1 VAVSAALG
9 SMPGTAENLSTGQD
23 RQGGIPGSLAW
34 RRVSTARREARTSS
48 GISFQTLAI
57 ASISSLAAAI
67 VVHRLW
73 SSGAIIGAA
82 ITPVIVS
89 IVGEALRRPV
99 DRLSA
104 VREGGRKL
112 PAGREHDVEP
122 VSRQRGDDPFGLWEE
137 ARPQRSRGRTWLAL
151 GIVTGVIGF
160 AIAAFVLTGSELAL
174 GGSVSGGRKT
184 TIFGGGHTTTTVQT
198 VTQTTTT
205 PTVTQTVPSTTPQA
219 QTVPTVTQ
227 TVPSTTP
234 QQGAAPGTATPT
246 TQQAPVDPAAT
257 TQTPAP

>member
-48 GISFQTLAI
+48 GIAFQTLAI

-112 PAGREHDVEP
+112 PAGREHDVGP
-122 VSRQRGDDPFGLWEE
+122 VSRQRGDDPFGLWE
-137 ARPQRSRGRTWLAL
+137 ADRRRGSRGRTWLVL
-151 GIVTGVIGF
+151 GLVTGVIGF
-160 AIAAFVLTGSELAL
+160 AIAAFFLTGSELVF
-174 GGSVSGGRKT
+174 GGSVAGPRKT

-198 VTQTTTT
+198 VTRTTTT
-205 PTVTQTVPSTTPQA
+205 PTTTAPTTVTQTVP
-219 QTVPTVTQ
+219 VP
-227 TVPSTTP
+227 
-234 QQGAAPGTATPT
+234 APEATTPT
-246 TQQAPVDPAAT
+246 TPVPPAAT
-257 TQTPAP
+257 QQVQPQVAPTTPTQPQPTTPAP